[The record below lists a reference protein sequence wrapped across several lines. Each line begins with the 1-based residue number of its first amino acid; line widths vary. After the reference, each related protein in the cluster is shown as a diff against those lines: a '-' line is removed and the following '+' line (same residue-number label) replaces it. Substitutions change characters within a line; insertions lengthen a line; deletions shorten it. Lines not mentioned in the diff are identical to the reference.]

1 MPQFDVINM
10 LPSIF
15 VGKNELVDEAKDI
28 LKGTNAVA
36 FGQVLGKVMIVSSSP
51 GTMIH
56 VNDIASFTF

>member
-1 MPQFDVINM
+1 M